1 MNWFLLV
8 HKRYSKILN
17 WQHDTYFASLMKKYV
32 YFDEFMRFCN
42 DNKNKFSKRDIIA
55 SLTYIHHLKKVD
67 LLSPTFNSYNDF
79 ILNNINTFRSNISTL
94 IHRYTILG
102 HTKSLLFIY
111 EHVLKNN
118 LIHFNNKSISLIAW
132 GYAKNNIQLPSLFT
146 EINNILRGCIK
157 TMSLH
162 DLSLI
167 VWAYAKG
174 NRLPYAELVAIKNR
188 VFYLLHSL
196 DRLQDTNQQPQVT
209 TKEPEDEEGKK
220 GTEGKRGT
228 ERKKGDKEIE
238 DQQTTQYITVDDNSV
253 GNIVSVSD
261 DVEKWTYKNKEWKG
275 DTDECFISNEYMEE
289 KQEDEKEDEKED
301 EQENEEEHEEENEEE
316 NWHEKREVVESSE
329 DDKFDALGY
338 KRNLFQDIC
347 IIMKAYAIMN
357 KTDHLFFLFLFNFLI
372 KNIKRKQLSITAQGI
387 TTIWICLREYQ
398 IKNKRV
404 LEYALEL
411 SRFMRLDHTVNSS
424 MMSEIVT
431 SIHQLQIKDRRILF
445 HLFYHLKKK
454 CTNMHIQH
462 LYNVI
467 ICLHQMKIYDH
478 DVWKQL
484 GVAIQRKAIDLE
496 LSQIKKLYNIFTVA
510 GKSNDRI
517 LGALDTFIQIK
528 EDVGIYGPI

>member
-1 MNWFLLV
+1 MNWFLLIQ
-8 HKRYSKILN
+8 KRYSKILN

-67 LLSPTFNSYNDF
+67 LLSPTFNSYNGF
-79 ILNNINTFRSNISTL
+79 ILNNINSFRSNISTL

-146 EINNILRGCIK
+146 EINIILRGCIK

-167 VWAYAKG
+167 TWAYAKG

-196 DRLQDTNQQPQVT
+196 DRLQTTNQQLQVT
-209 TKEPEDEEGKK
+209 TKEAGEAQRKKEKEGK
-220 GTEGKRGT
+220 GE
-228 ERKKGDKEIE
+228 
-238 DQQTTQYITVDDNSV
+238 QQTTQNILVDDNSV
-253 GNIVSVSD
+253 GDTGTVSNN
-261 DVEKWTYKNKEWKG
+261 VEKWAYRNEEWKG
-275 DTDECFISNEYMEE
+275 GTDKWLVSNEEEE
-289 KQEDEKEDEKED
+289 KDAKKEEEEKEEQEDEV
-301 EQENEEEHEEENEEE
+301 
-316 NWHEKREVVESSE
+316 VVESSE
-329 DDKFDALGY
+329 DDKFDAIGY

-347 IIMKAYAIMN
+347 IIMKAYATMN
-357 KTDHLFFLFLFNFLI
+357 KTDHFFFLFLFNFLI
-372 KNIKRKQLSITAQGI
+372 KNINRNQLSITAQGI

-411 SRFMRLDHTVNSS
+411 SRFLRLDHTVNSS

-517 LGALDTFIQIK
+517 LGTLDTFIQIK